1 MNLQSTNKPLKVV
14 ISVGDESGIGPEI
27 ILKALYSN
35 EIPEN
40 IEFKLVGSKKN
51 LQNTYEHL
59 RSLGLENL
67 ANPKDL
73 KIHDLEI
80 SSQNSDSKSNYGDS
94 SFQYL
99 KKAIEIVKQYPDSAL
114 VTGPICKK
122 SWSLAGHYFSGQTEV
137 LAKACGVKN
146 VGMLF
151 TCLLYTSPSPRDY

>member
-1 MNLQSTNKPLKVV
+1 MNFKNRNKEFKVV

-27 ILKALYSN
+27 ILKALCSN
-35 EIPEN
+35 EIPDN

-51 LQNTYEHL
+51 LQDTYEHL

-67 ANPKDL
+67 ANPKNL

-80 SSQNSDSKSNYGDS
+80 SSPINDSKSSYGDS

-99 KKAIEIVKQYPDSAL
+99 KKAIEIVKQYPNSAL

-122 SWSLAGHYFSGQTEV
+122 SWSLAGHYFSGQTEIGRAHV
-137 LAKACGVKN
+137 
-146 VGMLF
+146 
-151 TCLLYTSPSPRDY
+151 